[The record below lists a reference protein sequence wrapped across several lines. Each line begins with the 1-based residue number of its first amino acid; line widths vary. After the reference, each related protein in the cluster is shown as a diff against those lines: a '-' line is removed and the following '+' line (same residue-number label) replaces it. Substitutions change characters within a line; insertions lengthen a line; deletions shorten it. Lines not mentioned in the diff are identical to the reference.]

1 MNTLRNKGD
10 TQVRSSSLK
19 KSNLMHDY
27 YAVSSV
33 DGIQYQQQYIKVNH
47 IGLGWNRLGELAIF
61 MYQLLTFQY
70 RYGKQI

>member
-10 TQVRSSSLK
+10 TQLSPKSLK

-27 YAVSSV
+27 YAINSV
-33 DGIQYQQQYIKVNH
+33 DGLQNQQQFIKVNY
-47 IGLGWNRLGELAIF
+47 IRLGWDRLGGLSVFI
-61 MYQLLTFQY
+61 YQFLTIQY